1 MTAPSAHHAALRAP
15 LSAPLAYPLRLRLY
29 DGFVV
34 GRRDADT
41 SLAHEPVSGR
51 QPSASLRR
59 LDAELGE
66 RCERE
71 LWQATAQAAPL
82 IDRRGEILHALP
94 ALRAQVDALRARIE
108 AGSASSDAELNRVS
122 ATEAHLAPAVVR
134 ARRQREAAAR
144 LAAPRAQLAALE
156 ARIGALEGERAQ
168 LEGWLT
174 TLFDGLV
181 TRARALA
188 NLYERRAGTL
198 VRSYLRR
205 TPAPDA
211 HRHPLNA
218 RAPFAPPA
226 WSSGPNPWLSSAA
239 EAVEGPPPQ
248 PTV

>member
-1 MTAPSAHHAALRAP
+1 MTEPSARHAALHAP
-15 LSAPLAYPLRLRLY
+15 LWAPLPYPLRLRLY

-71 LWQATAQAAPL
+71 LWEATGHAAPM
-82 IDRRGEILHALP
+82 IDRRSEILRTLP
-94 ALRAQVDALRARIE
+94 VLRDQTDVLRAHIE
-108 AGSASSDAELNRVS
+108 HDSTPSEAELSRVS
-122 ATEAHLAPAVVR
+122 ATEAHLAPGVVR
-134 ARRQREAAAR
+134 ARRQREAASR
-144 LAAPRAQLAALE
+144 LAAPRAQLAALS
-156 ARIGALEGERAQ
+156 ARIDALESEKAQ

-205 TPAPDA
+205 TPSPDA
-211 HRHPLNA
+211 HRHPLNT
-218 RAPFAPPA
+218 RPPFAPPA
-226 WSSGPNPWLSSAA
+226 WAYGPNPWLVPTSGHDAA
-239 EAVEGPPPQ
+239 PES
-248 PTV
+248 TV

>member
-1 MTAPSAHHAALRAP
+1 MTEPSAHRAALRAP
-15 LSAPLAYPLRLRLY
+15 LSPSLSYPLRLRLY
-29 DGFVV
+29 DGFIV

-41 SLAHEPVSGR
+41 SLAHEPVAGR

-59 LDAELGE
+59 LDAELSE

-71 LWQATAQAAPL
+71 LWEATGHAAPL
-82 IDRRGEILHALP
+82 IDRRGEILRALP
-94 ALRAQVDALRARIE
+94 ALRAQADLLRGRIE
-108 AGSASSDAELNRVS
+108 HDSTPSEVDLNRVS
-122 ATEAHLAPAVVR
+122 ATEAHLAPEVVR

-144 LAAPRAQLAALE
+144 LSAPRTQLAVLTAHIDALE
-156 ARIGALEGERAQ
+156 TEKAQ

-174 TLFDGLV
+174 TLFDGLA

-211 HRHPLNA
+211 HRHPLNM
-218 RAPFAPPA
+218 RTPFTPPA
-226 WSSGPNPWLSSAA
+226 WAAGSNPWLAA
-239 EAVEGPPPQ
+239 PIAPAPTSQPAV
-248 PTV
+248 